1 MAENYKTN
9 VCCLDLGQ
17 NCIGYLKSLGLAVYN
32 GSLGSVLSFDWHKNG
47 LYRAVIKPDYNI
59 PENAHEYHVIIG
71 DTTGAVQKEYD
82 KSRNVIKKINS
93 SKQRIMICEQPV
105 TSLDL
110 QPFGGYILSNRLKQ
124 SPDQR
129 RIKIV
134 FLGPYSEVT
143 YYSDAIQ
150 YHDPNQIGT
159 FSNYDLWSVLNGNS
173 KVGERVKLED
183 NKISKSLFEGRTS
196 RVKYYQTFLIPTM
209 WVEDEKVMDPHFTPL
224 LKNENEEC
232 ISYIYYHEEKG
243 LEVVLPQVED
253 KAALL
258 KSLFENILFEYCSDF
273 FPDIEAKR
281 WIYQPIYQSLEES
294 HVRELMTAKKETYER
309 EIAEL
314 EIQAED
320 ASKKNLFMKQLL
332 TGTGGQLVQAVKTY
346 LEWLGFTDVID
357 KDGTLDENEIK
368 EEDLD
373 LNFNGQLVLLEV
385 KGINGTS
392 TDAECSQIDKV
403 VARRMKQLKTTEVHG
418 VYVVNNQKNVEPL
431 SRQVPPFNENQISDA
446 QNQDR
451 TLIYTAQLFALYSDV
466 ENGYLT
472 KEEVRSCFLK
482 PGVADFHTSLKSLGK
497 PYKTFSKN
505 SVICIELAGEKISVG
520 DMLYYKDNLQ
530 RLVGIKVES
539 IEQDN
544 KPICQADNG
553 KTGIK
558 VSQKVPNNAV
568 IYCKR
573 KTANETDTR
582 LGDAPEN

>member
-1 MAENYKTN
+1 MAEILKTN

-17 NCIGYLKSLGLAVYN
+17 DCIDYLKSLGLAIFE
-32 GSLGSVLSFDWHKNG
+32 GSLGSVLSFDWRKIG
-47 LYRAVIKPDYNI
+47 GYQAVIKPDFII
-59 PENAHEYHVIIG
+59 PANAHEYHVIVG
-71 DTTGAVQKEYD
+71 DTTCASQKEYD
-82 KSRNVIKKINS
+82 KSKNIIKEIDS
-93 SKQRIMICEQPV
+93 SEQRWMICEPPV
-105 TSLDL
+105 TFLDL
-110 QPFGGYILSNRLKQ
+110 QPFGGYILGNRLKQ
-124 SPDQR
+124 SLDQR
-129 RIKIV
+129 RIEIV

-143 YYSDAIQ
+143 YHSDAIK

-159 FSNYDLWSVLNGNS
+159 FSNYDLWGVLKGNS

-183 NKISKSLFEGRTS
+183 NKISRFLFEGRLS
-196 RVKYYQTFLIPTM
+196 RIKYYQTFMIPTI
-209 WVEDEKVMDPHFTPL
+209 WEEDERVMDPHFIPL
-224 LKNENEEC
+224 LRNENEEC
-232 ISYIYYHEEKG
+232 ISYLYCHEEKG

-258 KSLFENILFEYCSDF
+258 KSLFENVLFEHCSDF

-281 WIYQPIYQSLEES
+281 WINQPIYQSLEERN
-294 HVRELMTAKKETYER
+294 VRELIAAKKETYER

-314 EIQAED
+314 EKQAEE
-320 ASKKNLFMKQLL
+320 ASKKNLFMKYLL

-357 KDGTLDENEIK
+357 KDETLDENEIK

-373 LNFNGQLVLLEV
+373 LNYNGQLVLLEV

-403 VARRMKQLKTTEVHG
+403 VARRMKQLKTTDVHG

-431 SRQVPPFNENQISDA
+431 SRQLPPFNENQIEDA

-451 TLIYTAQLFALYSDV
+451 TLVYTAQLFALYSDI

-482 PGVADFHTSLKSLGK
+482 PGVVDFHVSLKSLGK
-497 PYKTFSKN
+497 PYKYFQKN
-505 SVICIELAGEKISVG
+505 SVICIELAGENIVVG

-544 KPICQADNG
+544 KPVNQTDNG
-553 KTGIK
+553 KTAIK
-558 VSQKVPNNAV
+558 VSQKVPNNV
-568 IYCKR
+568 VVYCK
-573 KTANETDTR
+573 
-582 LGDAPEN
+582 G